1 MLLQRGAEPGV
12 LYPQILLRFGLAA
25 GHQIASEQLAAVLLE
40 GFAEFGDLQHA
51 FWAVQA
57 IAHRVVAAFGQLLLD
72 VLMQLVAGAG
82 LHEGWRRGVDQSTG
96 RRHRRRWIVRKQGRG
111 TIMSNWIRSGARNAA
126 CRAVMALATAS
137 QPRSPDDWRHRYVFS
152 SSGWLPVC
160 STELGGPELR
170 CRSSEGRWLN
180 NINSGKGASCDRD

>member
-1 MLLQRGAEPGV
+1 MLDMLVLGLLMLLQRGAEPGV

-82 LHEGWRRGVDQSTG
+82 LHEAGVGGVDQRAQVGGTDADGSFASRVKEQQCPTG
-96 RRHRRRWIVRKQGRG
+96 FVQ
-111 TIMSNWIRSGARNAA
+111 
-126 CRAVMALATAS
+126 ALETQHAE
-137 QPRSPDDWRHRYVFS
+137 P
-152 SSGWLPVC
+152 
-160 STELGGPELR
+160 
-170 CRSSEGRWLN
+170 
-180 NINSGKGASCDRD
+180 

>member
-1 MLLQRGAEPGV
+1 MLVLGLLMLLQRGAEPGV

-82 LHEGWRRGVDQSTG
+82 LHEAGVGESTREHRSAAQTPMVRSQAGSRNNNVQLDSFRRSKRSMPSRDGTGNCVTTSVARRLAASVCIFIERLASSMLHGVG
-96 RRHRRRWIVRKQGRG
+96 R
-111 TIMSNWIRSGARNAA
+111 A
-126 CRAVMALATAS
+126 
-137 QPRSPDDWRHRYVFS
+137 
-152 SSGWLPVC
+152 
-160 STELGGPELR
+160 
-170 CRSSEGRWLN
+170 
-180 NINSGKGASCDRD
+180 